1 MPRWGAQLS
10 GPSPAA
16 CWPLKSSSGVSW
28 MHSTTGC
35 AAMRAMLLYGLTVA
49 TASGNS
55 LDWLRLIY
63 VHPSKEES

>member
-1 MPRWGAQLS
+1 
-10 GPSPAA
+10 
-16 CWPLKSSSGVSW
+16 